1 MWQARI
7 ERFGVLVEAGVIGF
21 GAVWLAWAVLLG

>member
-7 ERFGVLVEAGVIGF
+7 ERFGVLVESGVIGF
-21 GAVWLAWAVLLG
+21 GVFWLAWAVLLG